1 MNDTRDSLNHDTDD
15 DAELARELAALDAL
29 DVDDIEDDDEL
40 DDDLDGDFDDFDD
53 DPDADDLAHAGALS
67 APMAREQRLAATA
80 QLTEEERTEIELLVG
95 IMPPRISEAVRS
107 EGLSGI
113 IEIVLDLGRI
123 PTARYG
129 TGDVYLSAT
138 EVTEQ
143 ELTQVVAQ
151 VSEFGEDNRAGIPRT
166 LHRISAIRNRRGH
179 IIGLTCRIGRSVSGS
194 GGIMRDLIES
204 GKSILLLGRPGVGKT
219 TMLRD
224 VARMLADEL
233 GKRVVIVD
241 SSNEIGGDG
250 DIPHHGIG
258 RARRMQVRSP
268 HLQHEVMIEAVEN
281 HTPEVIVIDEIGT
294 ALEADAA
301 RTIAERGVQL
311 VGTAHG
317 TTLSNLMQNPTLSD
331 LIGGIESVT
340 LGDEEAR
347 RRGTQKTIL
356 ERRSPPTFEVLVE
369 IQGFQRL
376 AVHEDVAETVDAL
389 LRGYEAEAEIRVIGG
404 DGGIETVERMPLR
417 TTPAEPLN
425 AREEP
430 ERRQTLTAAPGG
442 PQRRLLPFGISR
454 ARLESAIDQ
463 TRSGAS
469 IVDSVRDADAVF
481 TLRPYYRRRSGPLKQ
496 AEERGI
502 PIYVLRNNTTQQME
516 RQLLALRGEGDAS
529 DPTTAALRETEEA
542 IADVSTRGAQ
552 SVELAPQSAYIRRLQ
567 HELATRHGLRT
578 VSKGNEPFRR
588 VTVIGEAAPPSRGL
602 PWGSDAREHRAR

>member
-1 MNDTRDSLNHDTDD
+1 
-15 DAELARELAALDAL
+15 
-29 DVDDIEDDDEL
+29 
-40 DDDLDGDFDDFDD
+40 
-53 DPDADDLAHAGALS
+53 
-67 APMAREQRLAATA
+67 
-80 QLTEEERTEIELLVG
+80 
-95 IMPPRISEAVRS
+95 
-107 EGLSGI
+107 
-113 IEIVLDLGRI
+113 
-123 PTARYG
+123 
-129 TGDVYLSAT
+129 
-138 EVTEQ
+138 
-143 ELTQVVAQ
+143 
-151 VSEFGEDNRAGIPRT
+151 
-166 LHRISAIRNRRGH
+166 
-179 IIGLTCRIGRSVSGS
+179 
-194 GGIMRDLIES
+194 
-204 GKSILLLGRPGVGKT
+204 
-219 TMLRD
+219 MLRD

>member
-1 MNDTRDSLNHDTDD
+1 MDTIRDGTNGNGALDHVDGHDESELEDELDELHALDDLDSL
-15 DAELARELAALDAL
+15 
-29 DVDDIEDDDEL
+29 DDDEDL
-40 DDDLDGDFDDFDD
+40 DEFDDEFAEGDDDDSAESED
-53 DPDADDLAHAGALS
+53 DADG
-67 APMAREQRLAATA
+67 ARERRLVATA
-80 QLTEEERTEIELLVG
+80 AMADEERYEIELLVG
-95 IMPPRISEAVRS
+95 IMPPRVAEAVRD
-107 EGLSGI
+107 EGLAGI

-129 TGDVYLSAT
+129 TGDVTLSST

-143 ELTQVVAQ
+143 DLTQVVAQ
-151 VSEFGEDNRAGIPRT
+151 LSEFGDDNRAGIPRT
-166 LHRISAIRNRRGH
+166 LHRISGIRNRRGH
-179 IIGLTCRIGRSVSGS
+179 IVGLTCRIGRSVSGS
-194 GGIMRDLIES
+194 GGVMRDLIES

-224 VARMLADEL
+224 VARMLADDL

-258 RARRMQVRSP
+258 RARRMQVRTPS
-268 HLQHEVMIEAVEN
+268 LQHEVMIEAVEN

-356 ERRSPPTFEVLVE
+356 ERRAPPTFEVLIE
-369 IQGFQRL
+369 IQSFARL
-376 AVHEDVAETVDAL
+376 AVHEDVTVTVDAL
-389 LRGYEAEAEIRVIGG
+389 LRGYEAEAEIRVIGDSG
-404 DGGIETVERMPLR
+404 AIEVVERMPLR
-417 TTPAEPLN
+417 VVSPHDPLE
-425 AREEP
+425 AHEEP
-430 ERRQTLTAAPGG
+430 DRRQTLTAAPGG

-454 ARLESAIDQ
+454 ARLEAAIEQ

-529 DPTTAALRETEEA
+529 DPTTTALRETEEA

-552 SVELAPQSAYIRRLQ
+552 SVELSPQSAYIRRLQ

-588 VTVIGEAAPPSRGL
+588 VTIIGESSRPGRDL
-602 PWGSDAREHRAR
+602 PWGETRSR